1 MQVLNRRAM
10 QRTRDR
16 RLLQAP
22 ALAPAPA
29 NASGVTLAPG
39 YFSPVA
45 EVLPAPGMAVPP
57 GAGSPGKALSAF
69 PGLLVL
75 GNKSIAGNSSSGPL
89 LLSSDLPD
97 APIPPFIVPP
107 PTATV
112 CACLSSCMLCC
123 DLQSPWWV
131 MLVEQ
136 QRYSSQCF
144 ASAHSKV
151 PAAQTKPSV
160 ACNVSTLE
168 VPEFSHKMWLHAIC
182 EKNCLNFGRISYCRC
197 SAVATTPRTPHSP
210 PREGR
215 TLDAVAVHRATAAL
229 RRALPSARAR
239 GTIVSSLSPCQRS
252 SLHSPSASGLHSFT
266 LPGELLIFNLS
277 WRTPLVVT
285 LQ

>member
-182 EKNCLNFGRISYCRC
+182 EKNCLNFLEEFRIAGAVLLLQRHVHPIHHPGRDEHWMLLRC
-197 SAVATTPRTPHSP
+197 TER
-210 PREGR
+210 
-215 TLDAVAVHRATAAL
+215 L
-229 RRALPSARAR
+229 LPFD
-239 GTIVSSLSPCQRS
+239 GPCHLQ
-252 SLHSPSASGLHSFT
+252 GQ
-266 LPGELLIFNLS
+266 GELLFHHCHRVNGRHCIRLLPRVCILLRCQVS
-277 WRTPLVVT
+277 YSYSICPGGL
-285 LQ
+285 LLL